1 MSESTTTR
9 QAVTILDAMLNRL
22 AAMRRRREASDCGLP
37 TEKAGDWREA
47 AREFYRK
54 GEK

>member
-1 MSESTTTR
+1 MTAR
-9 QAVTILDAMLNRL
+9 RAITILDAMIDRL

-37 TEKAGDWREA
+37 TEKADWREA